1 MIGYKKDPKMSH
13 LNSYSVLDSN
23 VNMEKPIRDSSY
35 LSLFVTIE
43 PQLLVPEVY
52 RESVRAYDYR
62 F

>member
-1 MIGYKKDPKMSH
+1 MSH
-13 LNSYSVLDSN
+13 LNSYSILDSN
-23 VNMEKPIRDSSY
+23 VSMEKPIRDSSY

-52 RESVRAYDYR
+52 RESVRTYDYR